1 MYWIMI
7 VIVIMSCNG
16 YYLSKLQKQQIKVI
30 LQDPDISMEKK
41 QKIKKVLVSKYS
53 WWAMGKAKK
62 FQEENKIRPNYI
74 RSSELLQ
81 ASLVG
86 LVKSMD
92 KYDGRVEVPYYSSY
106 YIKDE
111 LYRQLTRSQPFGRFS
126 HYEMMTLKKNP
137 MNHSRVEA
145 MGQNRQYIENTQFF
159 HEDNRENGMEDMKA
173 ILEKMDAKDRR
184 IFFLRFDIE
193 TGKKRYNLKE
203 VGELMDCSIET
214 VRKSINKTRTSFKNY
229 LLRKN
234 TINGLE

>member
-7 VIVIMSCNG
+7 VIVIMSCKG

-106 YIKDE
+106 YIKE
-111 LYRQLTRSQPFGRFS
+111 
-126 HYEMMTLKKNP
+126 
-137 MNHSRVEA
+137 
-145 MGQNRQYIENTQFF
+145 
-159 HEDNRENGMEDMKA
+159 
-173 ILEKMDAKDRR
+173 
-184 IFFLRFDIE
+184 
-193 TGKKRYNLKE
+193 
-203 VGELMDCSIET
+203 
-214 VRKSINKTRTSFKNY
+214 
-229 LLRKN
+229 
-234 TINGLE
+234 